1 MINNTPNNK
10 EIHYSTDA
18 RTKLLQGVTKI
29 ASAVKATLGARGRN
43 VIIQNKGGSPV
54 VTKDGVTVAKEIKLK
69 DPVENLGAQMVC
81 ESASKTND
89 GAGDGTTT
97 ATVLAEDI
105 YRQGVKLVTAGSNP
119 IDLKR
124 GIDKATVRVI
134 EILKENAIPVED
146 RQTVARVAT
155 ISANGDT
162 TIGNLIADAMETV
175 GREGVITV
183 EDANSTEDSLE
194 IVEGLEIN
202 KGYTSPYFITDPNK
216 MLVELESPYI
226 FLYNAKLMEA
236 DINVLVDNVLSKI
249 MESSK
254 SLLIVADDYDDQLIS
269 LLAVNKMK
277 AGLKICAVRADGYG
291 DRKREMMEDIA
302 IVTGGVMVSPD
313 RGDKL
318 EDVTLEVLG
327 RSDKAVIRQTSS
339 IIVGGKGDGE
349 EIEKRVEAIS
359 DMIEETENQFDREKL
374 HERRA
379 KIKGGV
385 AVLKIGG
392 LSEVE
397 MKEKKDRVEDA
408 LHASKASVQEGVV
421 VGGGVALLRAS
432 GGLTGIDVLNDDERL
447 GVEIIKRSI
456 TSPIRTIMENGN
468 QSGDVVIATILS
480 NDNPNWGFNIQT
492 ETYEDLFESGVIDP
506 VKVTRTALE
515 NASSIASLLL
525 TTEVVIHDENQDD
538 EKNIQNPLASLR

>member
-1 MINNTPNNK
+1 MINNTKNTK
-10 EIHYSTDA
+10 QIIYSTDA
-18 RTKLLQGVTKI
+18 RNKLLDGVTKI

-43 VIIQNKGGSPV
+43 VIIQNKAGSPI
-54 VTKDGVTVAKEIKLK
+54 VTKDGVTVAKEIRLK
-69 DPVENLGAQMVC
+69 DPIENLGAQMVC
-81 ESASKTND
+81 ESATKTND

-97 ATVLAEDI
+97 ATVLAEEI

-124 GIDKATVRVI
+124 GIDKATAQVI
-134 EILKENAIPVED
+134 IQLKEMSIPVED

-162 TIGNLIADAMETV
+162 TIGNLIADAMEHV
-175 GREGVITV
+175 GRDGVITV

-216 MLVELESPYI
+216 MIVELENPYI
-226 FLYNAKLMEA
+226 FLYNSKLLES
-236 DINVLVDNVLSKI
+236 DINILVENVLSRVL
-249 MESSK
+249 EGGK
-254 SLLIVADDYDDQLIS
+254 SILIVADDYDDQLIS
-269 LLAVNKMK
+269 LLGVNKLK
-277 AGLKICAVRADGYG
+277 AGLKICAIRADGYG

-302 IVTGGVMVSPD
+302 IVTGGVMISPE

-327 RSDKAVIRQTSS
+327 RSDKVVVRQTSS
-339 IIVGGKGDGE
+339 IVIGGKGDAE
-349 EIEKRVEAIS
+349 DIEKRIDSIS
-359 DMIEETENQFDREKL
+359 ELIEETENQFDREKL

-385 AVLKIGG
+385 AILKIGG

-421 VGGGVALLRAS
+421 VGGGVALLRCS
-432 GGLTGIDVLNDDERL
+432 VGLSERVETLNDDERL

-456 TSPIRTIMENGN
+456 QSPIKTIMQNGG
-468 QSGDVVIATILS
+468 QSGDVVIANILS
-480 NDNPNWGFNIQT
+480 DLNLNWGFNIQT
-492 ETYEDLFESGVIDP
+492 EVYEDLFESGVIDP

-525 TTEVVIHDENQDD
+525 TTEVVIHDDEIETQKEN
-538 EKNIQNPLASLR
+538 